1 MGLISAEKM
10 AAACKMLDEA
20 STVVIATHVDPD
32 GDAVGSSLG
41 LAGLLRVEGK
51 TVTVYDR
58 DPVPYN
64 YKFLPGAESLGD
76 RLPEACDLLCLL
88 DCSSRERA
96 GEKLAAWRGARRT
109 LCIDHHLTA
118 TAEADLNLIY
128 PEASATGELVYEL
141 ARVRNPGFG
150 ADIALNLYTAILT
163 DTGSFRYSNAS
174 PSAFAAAGDLVARG
188 VNPWDV
194 TQQVYESHPL
204 ARIKLLALVLETL
217 QLSPSGRAASVTVT
231 REMFAATGS
240 NSEFTDGM
248 INYPR
253 SIAGVEVAFMVRET
267 GDNEYKVSFRSRGR
281 VNVAELAAEYGGG
294 GHHNAAGCRMQGSL
308 DEINRRV
315 FRMIEERLGSVD

>member
-1 MGLISAEKM
+1 M
-10 AAACKMLDEA
+10 AAAFDTLEKA
-20 STVVIATHVDPD
+20 RTVVIATHIDPD
-32 GDAVGSSLG
+32 GDAVGSALG
-41 LAGLLRVEGK
+41 LAGLLSKRGK
-51 TVTVYDR
+51 EVAVYDR

-64 YKFLPGAESLGD
+64 YKFLPGAETVSD
-76 RLPEACDLLCLL
+76 RLPESCDLLCLL

-96 GEKLAAWRGARRT
+96 GEKLAAWRGAAKS

-118 TAEADLNLIY
+118 ATEADINLIY
-128 PEASATGELVYEL
+128 PEASATGELIYEL
-141 ARVRNPGFG
+141 ALALDPDFG
-150 ADIALNLYTAILT
+150 ADVAVNLYTAILT

-174 PSAFAAAGDLVARG
+174 PAAFAAAGDLVRRG

-217 QLSPSGRAASVTVT
+217 EISPSGQAASVTVT

-267 GDNEYKVSFRSRGR
+267 GDNEYKISFRSRGR

-294 GHHNAAGCRMQGSL
+294 GHHNAAGCRMRGTL
-308 DEINRRV
+308 AEINRRV
-315 FRMIEERLGSVD
+315 FSLIEERLGSAS